1 MSVITIS
8 KSYNEL
14 HGAISKRGDL
24 PIVVLGCDKCAKT
37 SKTGGSQEVR
47 ELRDRL
53 RASGLMLRET
63 IGLVDAVE
71 EGLCDPKAVPERL
84 RPLVGQAPDF
94 QMVVLS
100 CGAGLKCL
108 RDTLPGVR
116 LVPGLDTLGPGV
128 KGELACLAC
137 GHCEFGEGGCKMLH
151 IAEEQAQ
158 RLSRAYAVREEAAR

>member
-8 KSYNEL
+8 KSYEEL
-14 HGAISKRGDL
+14 HGLVSKRGDL

-37 SKTGGSQEVR
+37 SKTGGAQEAR

-63 IGLVDAVE
+63 TGLVDAVE

-84 RPLVGQAPDF
+84 KPLVGAGHDYQI
-94 QMVVLS
+94 VVLS
-100 CGAGLKCL
+100 CGAGLKCV

-137 GHCEFGEGGCKMLH
+137 GHCEFAEGGCKMLRL
-151 IAEEQAQ
+151 AEEQAR
-158 RLSRAYAVREEAAR
+158 RLSRAYPVI